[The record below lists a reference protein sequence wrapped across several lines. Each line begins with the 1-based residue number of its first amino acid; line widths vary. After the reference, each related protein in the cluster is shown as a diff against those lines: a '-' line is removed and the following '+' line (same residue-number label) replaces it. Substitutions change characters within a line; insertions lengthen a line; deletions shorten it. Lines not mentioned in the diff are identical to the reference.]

1 MKYRTSHHFEKDIQR
16 LDPKLVDAVLKTISE
31 VIDTFGKE
39 RKRNLKIEKVNNF
52 WSARVN
58 DNFRIIFKI
67 EDNVIIFHRVTNHD
81 IYRRCPK

>member
-1 MKYRTSHHFEKDIQR
+1 MKYQTTNHFDKDIRR
-16 LDPKLVDAVLKTISE
+16 LDPKLVDAVSRTISE

-39 RKRNLKIEKVNNF
+39 RKRGLKIEKVNGF

-67 EDNVIIFHRVTNHD
+67 ENDVMIFHRATNHD
-81 IYRRCPK
+81 IYRRRSK